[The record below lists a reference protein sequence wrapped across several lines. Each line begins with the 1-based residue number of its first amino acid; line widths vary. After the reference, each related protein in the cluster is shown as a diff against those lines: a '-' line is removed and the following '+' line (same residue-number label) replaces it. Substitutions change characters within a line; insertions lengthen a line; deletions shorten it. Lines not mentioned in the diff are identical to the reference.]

1 MPRVRLI
8 GHPHSSAIVLGSG
21 SLNGRSDILVG
32 GFAKRGRGRFPKRPS
47 WLSGSAERSSPLSR
61 DLRAAGEATEKYF
74 HYRADESAAAGLDGL
89 WSTPATVVPLC
100 ERAPERSEA
109 TPEAARLHEPV

>member
-21 SLNGRSDILVG
+21 SLNRRSDILVG

-47 WLSGSAERSSPLSR
+47 WLSGSA
-61 DLRAAGEATEKYF
+61 EKYF